1 MTSNETTTVDING
14 NILEAD
20 QLLAGYREL
29 LEMAKQQLESLELS
43 EDQFQKIFSSLI
55 SQTRSDTNMR
65 ILARHVAYLLFDAL
79 KGQTDPGLANT
90 CFDSPDEHAACL
102 MLVDALA
109 SVVLDKIKS
118 DTIRDMISL
127 AVSREMEESRKVID
141 SKIEAAVE
149 RYVSDK
155 AYRELDQAGR
165 ERDALAMLMQNC
177 VGSHIQE
184 LVNKTVAAKLS
195 ISHEETTIADD

>member
-29 LEMAKQQLESLELS
+29 LEVAKQQLESLELS
-43 EDQFQKIFSSLI
+43 EEQFQRMLSSLI
-55 SQTRSDTNMR
+55 EQTRKDANMR
-65 ILARHVAYLLFDAL
+65 ILARHVAQALFAAL
-79 KGQTDPGLANT
+79 KGQADPVLART
-90 CFDSPDEHAACL
+90 HFDSPDEHAACFA
-102 MLVDALA
+102 LVDYLA
-109 SVVLDKIKS
+109 NVVLDKIKS
-118 DTIRDMISL
+118 DTIKGMVAL
-127 AVSREMEESRKVID
+127 AVSREMDAVRGLID
-141 SKIEAAVE
+141 SKVNAAVE

-155 AYRELDQAGR
+155 VYRELDQARR
-165 ERDALAMLMQNC
+165 ERNAIAELMQNC

-195 ISHEETTIADD
+195 PDD